1 MPRQISWTPVI
12 ESRSIPLYQAIAN
25 ALANDISSGR
35 LEANARLPTHRELAW
50 ELKCTV
56 GTITRAYAEA
66 QRRGLIYGEVGRG
79 SFVRTSPPIMS
90 DIAQRIYAQRDGS
103 MTGSNNNLIDLGMN
117 WTAQVGE
124 GELLRKTL
132 QQMAEAP
139 ETAQLLDYGGR
150 LGHSKH
156 RRAAAQ
162 LLARRL
168 GPVDIERL
176 AISAGT
182 QHALTSVLSVVAEA
196 GDTVL
201 VEDLT
206 YPGMLSIARMMRL
219 KLKTVESDAEGPLP
233 DSFDAHCRATAAAGG
248 KVKAF
253 YLVATLHNP
262 TGRSL
267 SPQRVK
273 GLIDVARRHDVP
285 MIEDDIYAFLMEEP
299 PPPIYVRAAEYVF
312 YVTGM
317 SKFAAPGLRIG
328 YIVPPARFATRLS
341 ATLAATSWMAST
353 VSAEIC
359 ARWIDDGT
367 LDEIIRRKRA
377 EARERLKM
385 TGKILGNFD
394 ISLPPAGYHVWLKLP
409 EPWRARDFAAALEQ
423 RGVLVTPGDAF
434 VAGRAEA
441 PHAVRLC
448 LGNARS
454 REELAQGLN
463 VVAEALSAP
472 PMELRA
478 VV

>member
-1 MPRQISWTPVI
+1 MPSI
-12 ESRSIPLYQAIAN
+12 ESRSIPLYQSIAN
-25 ALANDISSGR
+25 ALANDIGSGR
-35 LEANARLPTHRELAW
+35 LEPNARLPTHRDLAW

-79 SFVRTSPPIMS
+79 SYVRSGPPPMS
-90 DIAQRIYAQRDGS
+90 EMAQRVYAQRDALMSGS
-103 MTGSNNNLIDLGMN
+103 SPNLIDLGMN
-117 WTAQVGE
+117 WTAGVGE
-124 GELLRKTL
+124 GELLRETL
-132 QQMAEAP
+132 RKIADAP
-139 ETAQLLDYGGR
+139 ETNQLLDYGGR
-150 LGHSKH
+150 FGLPRH
-156 RRAAAQ
+156 RRAAAT
-162 LLARRL
+162 LLQRRL
-168 GPVDIERL
+168 GQVDIERL

-233 DSFDAHCRATAAAGG
+233 DSFDAHCRAAAAAGG

-267 SPQRVK
+267 TPQRIK

-285 MIEDDIYAFLMEEP
+285 MIEDDIYAFLMENP
-299 PPPIYVRAAEYVF
+299 PPPIYVRASEYVF

-317 SKFAAPGLRIG
+317 SKIAAPGLRIG
-328 YIVPPARFATRLS
+328 YIVPPARFANRLS
-341 ATLAATSWMAST
+341 GMLAASSWMAST
-353 VSAEIC
+353 ISAEVC
-359 ARWIDDGT
+359 ARWIEDGS
-367 LDEIIRRKRA
+367 LDEILRRKRT
-377 EARERLKM
+377 EATARLKM
-385 TGKILGNFD
+385 TERILGFAD
-394 ISLPPAGYHVWLKLP
+394 LEIPPAGYHVWLKMP
-409 EPWRARDFAAALEQ
+409 EPWRARDFTAALEQ
-423 RGVLVTPGDAF
+423 RGVLVTPADAF
-434 VAGRAEA
+434 VAGRGEA

-454 REELAQGLN
+454 REELEHGLN
-463 VVAEALSAP
+463 VVAEVLSTP
-472 PMELRA
+472 PMQRA